1 MGQVGGKI
9 RARLDITNIFIEI
22 RNELN
27 EDHKLLNNIKLH
39 FKQF

>member
-1 MGQVGGKI
+1 MKLK
-9 RARLDITNIFIEI
+9 LDITNIFIEI